1 MTAVRRLSIL
11 FAVLSAVYWEGIA
24 WFLSI
29 INPLSGINAAP
40 YWMVMLAN
48 SMPAT
53 VYAVATLI
61 FCHWLVRRVVKQI
74 LERSG
79 Q

>member
-1 MTAVRRLSIL
+1 MIRVRRLSIL
-11 FAVLSAVYWEGIA
+11 FAVASAIYWEGIA

-29 INPLSGINAAP
+29 LNPIAGIDAAP

-48 SMPAT
+48 AVPASL
-53 VYAVATLI
+53 YAVITLV
-61 FCHWLVRRVVKQI
+61 FCHWLARRVVKQV